1 MATAFLYNIPTTA
14 QQQSHP
20 SFRTHKLRETNSKH
34 PPNSKGK
41 GTNYHGIII
50 KALFPKKGV
59 SHPLKNKKSK
69 KYVHIKKNTG
79 HISDTIKHFPAI
91 KNTLFLGSRHVRQ
104 RGLQSNPPTNQVSRI
119 SHQVI
124 FKMKDGNK
132 KKKGKAWEKTEKNIK
147 LHIPSIFFFPFSII
161 L

>member
-20 SFRTHKLRETNSKH
+20 SFPTHKLRETNSKH

-50 KALFPKKGV
+50 KAFFPKKGV
-59 SHPLKNKKSK
+59 SHPFKNKKARSM
-69 KYVHIKKNTG
+69 YTSNKNVG

-132 KKKGKAWEKTEKNIK
+132 KKKAKVWEKPEKNIK

>member
-1 MATAFLYNIPTTA
+1 MYTSNKNI
-14 QQQSHP
+14 
-20 SFRTHKLRETNSKH
+20 
-34 PPNSKGK
+34 
-41 GTNYHGIII
+41 
-50 KALFPKKGV
+50 
-59 SHPLKNKKSK
+59 
-69 KYVHIKKNTG
+69 G

-132 KKKGKAWEKTEKNIK
+132 KKKGKVWEKNREKHQAAYSFNFLFSFFYHSLTFEMHVQAAYGFLNHNLPADWSVVIFQVYSHTSSP
-147 LHIPSIFFFPFSII
+147 LTIPFLVPQ
-161 L
+161 LN